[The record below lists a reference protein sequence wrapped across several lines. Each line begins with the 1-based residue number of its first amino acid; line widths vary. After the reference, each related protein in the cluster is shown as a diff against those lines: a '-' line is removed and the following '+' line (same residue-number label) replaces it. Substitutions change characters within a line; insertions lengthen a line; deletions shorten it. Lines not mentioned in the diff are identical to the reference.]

1 MPNLNPT
8 EMWQVAIEV
17 DTEGTME
24 DEAALLIFNIEEM
37 LLKQKIITQSFKITR
52 VSVVD
57 INRIGG

>member
-24 DEAALLIFNIEEM
+24 DEAALLIFHIEEM